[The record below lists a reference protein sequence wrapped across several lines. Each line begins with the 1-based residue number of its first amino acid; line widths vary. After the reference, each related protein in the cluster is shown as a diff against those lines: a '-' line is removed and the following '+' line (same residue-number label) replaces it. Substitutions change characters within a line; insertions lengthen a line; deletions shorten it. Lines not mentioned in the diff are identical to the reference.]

1 MFDTIISGISKIK
14 KNYDLNDLKVRGYL
28 SADEF
33 SIMKDLAMYGSGGS
47 VEFEYFTRGTF
58 SNLESSLNNF
68 WEGKTDAK
76 DYFAERHI
84 RYGISHSKSIRF
96 SKKPRRSPSN
106 IDQTIEISEEFITA
120 SKGGIQRQ
128 TDWGFKIT
136 DQFMSSIKK
145 HDKKKKGRILEAITK
160 ITLSPKTIMGDTIK
174 PLTGDLEGYWRYRIG
189 DYRLIYK
196 PVEKL
201 SEILLISFAARGS
214 VY

>member
-1 MFDTIISGISKIK
+1 MLDAIISGIGKIK
-14 KNYDLNDLKVRGYL
+14 KVNDLKNLQARGDL
-28 SADEF
+28 SFDEF
-33 SIMKDLAMYGSGGS
+33 STMKYLLTYGRGDS
-47 VEFEYFTRGTF
+47 VEFEFFSRNK
-58 SNLESSLNNF
+58 SNLESSLNDF

-96 SKKPRRSPSN
+96 SKKPGRSPSN

-145 HDKKKKGRILEAITK
+145 HDKKIQGRILEAITK

-201 SEILLISFAARGS
+201 SEILLISFSSRGS